1 MNLYFLCVLVSNLDS
16 TARDSLSLQQRAR
29 IAYNE
34 PQPVVNVS
42 VKINLSRTGE
52 S

>member
-1 MNLYFLCVLVSNLDS
+1 MDLYFLCVFVSDLES
-16 TARDSLSLQQRAR
+16 TARDSLSLKQRVR

-42 VKINLSRTGE
+42 VKINISRTVE